1 MRTASS
7 TATRVILV
15 ILAVAALLPM
25 IRLLGG
31 GLWEPWELHRAEAAR
46 QVASGETPAWA
57 VPEIE
62 GEGERPPLATW
73 VTAAGFDMG
82 GEEVGNGKAAVA
94 LFLLLCVLIALVAL
108 GPLLTPE
115 RALAGFAVF
124 FALPVVFLQG
134 ASAGGDAVA
143 FGAYAVAFAGLTRL
157 LEAPGWGKSAG
168 AEYRDVAVG
177 LLVAGIGLT
186 LSYFALG
193 AVLGVMVPLG
203 AAAIATAVAGGMRSA
218 GAPDGAALPGSV
230 LLALRWLAAAVA
242 AGLCAWFVVKGLLHQ
257 PSDETER
264 FALSIGGAKIM
275 NQLETFEVL
284 LARFGYETF
293 PWCAL
298 APLAVA
304 WMVVPRNGESGAAA
318 NGSTGS
324 AAASADTRIGRHAI
338 LHVMLGYTLLAYW
351 SWRYYPAPT
360 IIVFPLALV
369 VGDYLLSALR
379 DGRGLRLAG
388 AITVLVTVVV
398 LRDAFGFEQD
408 FLELI
413 GFPKPADV
421 LSGTPTFPMSLAVV
435 SGVFL
440 VVVIFTH
447 LIPAAEERQP
457 VLGWY
462 REQWRQVREGV
473 RGFLRGGRGRWD
485 GAWAPA
491 GWLAGV
497 ALVGGVLGTTFV
509 ARYTEFS
516 RWTVTHFGFRAVVLL
531 FGVVP
536 LCLLAIPFLWRAS
549 RQIIRWME
557 EHATAGALR
566 GAIALGGGLAV
577 SLVSGMI
584 VAPALDANYSLEPAA
599 RAAAAEGNLTGRL
612 YLLQVEP
619 AATRYYP
626 SLAGGKIVQNLDE
639 AVAWLAAATRE
650 KPRFLVFPS
659 KNQVL
664 NEVNQKYRDRRNGA
678 LLPVISDP
686 NGRYLLAVSDPEP
699 GEANRSPLARVLLLE
714 RPTPEYP
721 VLESNFDNKVRYLGY
736 DITSYPDGTVAAFDN
751 VTITHYWE
759 CTKAITGDYEVFVH
773 IDGMGD
779 RINGDHE
786 PAEGLYP
793 TRYWRPG
800 DVIID
805 RQQLRIPFFA
815 RPSVRPDAYTMYVG
829 MFRGE
834 ARMPLVDGE
843 GNDNRLYG
851 GVIRVR

>member
-15 ILAVAALLPM
+15 ILALAALLPLV
-25 IRLLGG
+25 RLLGG

-73 VTAAGFDMG
+73 VTAAGFSMG

-157 LEAPGWGKSAG
+157 LEAPGWGRSAA
-168 AEYRDVAVG
+168 AEYRDMAVG
-177 LLVAGIGLT
+177 FLATALGLT

-193 AVLGVMVPLG
+193 AVLGVMAPLG

-218 GAPDGAALPGSV
+218 GAPDGAALPGSL

-304 WMVVPRNGESGAAA
+304 WMVVPRNGETGAAA
-318 NGSTGS
+318 DSSTG
-324 AAASADTRIGRHAI
+324 AAASADTRVGRHAI

-369 VGDYLLSALR
+369 VGDYLLHALR

-388 AITVLVTVVV
+388 AVTVLLTVVV
-398 LRDAFGFEQD
+398 LRDAFAFEKD
-408 FLELI
+408 FLGLI
-413 GFPKPADV
+413 GFPKPGDV
-421 LSGTPTFPMSLAVV
+421 VSEAPAFPTSLAVAA
-435 SGVFL
+435 GVFL
-440 VVVIFTH
+440 VLVVFTH
-447 LIPAAEERQP
+447 LIPPAEERQP
-457 VLGWY
+457 LLGWY
-462 REQWRQVREGV
+462 RDQWRQTREDA
-473 RGFLRGGRGRWD
+473 RTLLRGGPERWSA
-485 GAWAPA
+485 AWAPA
-491 GWLAGV
+491 GWLAAV
-497 ALVGGVLGTTFV
+497 VLVGSVIGSVVL
-509 ARYTEFS
+509 ARYTGVS
-516 RWTVTHFGFRAVVLL
+516 RWTVSHFGFRMVTLG
-531 FGVVP
+531 FGALP
-536 LCLLAIPFLWRAS
+536 LGLLAIPLLWRTA
-549 RQIIRWME
+549 RQVVRWME
-557 EHATAGALR
+557 EHASAGALR
-566 GAIALGGGLAV
+566 GTLALGGGLAV

-584 VAPALDANYSLEPAA
+584 VAPSLDAKFSLEPAA
-599 RAAAAEGNLTGRL
+599 RAAAAEGDLAGRL

-619 AATRYYP
+619 AATRFYP
-626 SLAGGKIVQNLDE
+626 SLAGGKIVENIDE
-639 AVAWLAAATRE
+639 SVAWLAAAPRGR
-650 KPRFLVFPS
+650 PRFLVFPS

-686 NGRYLLAVSDPEP
+686 QGRYLLAVSDPEP
-699 GEANRSPLARVLLLE
+699 GEANRSPLARVILLE
-714 RPTPEYP
+714 PPTPQYSI
-721 VLESNFDNKVRYLGY
+721 LESNFDNKVRYLGY

-759 CTKAITGDYEVFVH
+759 CLKAITGDYEVFVH

-829 MFRGE
+829 LFRGE
-834 ARMPLVDGE
+834 SRMPLVDGE